1 MTKITRT
8 ICIEPHMLDANIHSH
23 ILDKA
28 IQEWQG
34 KCTKDDGII
43 VKIISVD
50 RIIDNYVSPATSG
63 LNFVLSL
70 NAETL
75 KPKIGDIFTEEV
87 KQITSRGI
95 FINGDITVIVPAH
108 TLSDYTFDKDEECFV
123 GENRNIKTGDSIE
136 ISISAIK
143 YENNKFK
150 YIGNL
155 KE

>member
-1 MTKITRT
+1 MTKIVRT
-8 ICIEPHMLDANIHSH
+8 VCIEPSMLDVNIHSH
-23 ILDKA
+23 ILSKA

-43 VKIISVD
+43 VKILSVD

-75 KPKIGDIFTEEV
+75 KPKVGDVFVEEV
-87 KQITSRGI
+87 KQITTRGI
-95 FINGDITVIVPAH
+95 FINGSITVIVPSH
-108 TLSDYTFDKDEECFV
+108 TLSDYTFDKDDECFS
-123 GENRNIKTGDSIE
+123 GNGKTIKTGDKIE

-150 YIGNL
+150 YIGSL

>member
-1 MTKITRT
+1 MTKIVRT
-8 ICIEPHMLDANIHSH
+8 ICIEPSMLDANIYSH

-28 IQEWQG
+28 IQDWQG

-43 VKIISVD
+43 VKILSVD
-50 RIIDNYVSPATSG
+50 RVIDNYVSPATSG
-63 LNFVLSL
+63 LNFVISL

-75 KPKIGDIFTEEV
+75 KPKIGDVFTEEV

-95 FINGDITVIVPAH
+95 FINGSITVIVPSH
-108 TLSDYTFDKDEECFV
+108 TLTEYTFEKDQEYFV
-123 GENRNIKTGDSIE
+123 GKNRTIKTGDKIS

-143 YENNKFK
+143 YENKKFK
-150 YIGNL
+150 YIGSL